1 MTFTPPARASWK
13 AATQL
18 YPTADCD
25 AGCVTAQ
32 TNRFKPGAPV
42 HPQDVGGQPLSN
54 EEYYLLILSTD
65 AGGQFYS
72 RENAP
77 SGMP

>member
-1 MTFTPPARASWK
+1 VA
-13 AATQL
+13 
-18 YPTADCD
+18 
-25 AGCVTAQ
+25 AQ

-42 HPQDVGGQPLSN
+42 HPQDVGGQALTN

-77 SGMP
+77 SGN